1 VDLLLDL
8 LFDDFKCEPNNLFY
22 FSTHSHMKKFL
33 SISLLLSILFLY
45 GCSTSNKLS
54 ADQLFEKKQEC
65 AKYKES
71 LQGEIDKMGSSYSET
86 INEIFYSVPKN
97 SCFALTYRVRENH
110 DSYVITDLLTNEITT
125 YSEEMYYKKVK
136 ELKWE

>member
-1 VDLLLDL
+1 
-8 LFDDFKCEPNNLFY
+8 
-22 FSTHSHMKKFL
+22 
-33 SISLLLSILFLY
+33 
-45 GCSTSNKLS
+45 
-54 ADQLFEKKQEC
+54 
-65 AKYKES
+65 
-71 LQGEIDKMGSSYSET
+71 MGSSYSET

-136 ELKWE
+136 ELK